1 MPMSSACPNAP
12 SSASLAARRRRLFAS
27 GDGASRP
34 GVDAVPTIAALPEPS
49 AEARAAAAWRSRVE
63 ACQAEA
69 RAALRIPF
77 NPPVTW
83 EP

>member
-1 MPMSSACPNAP
+1 MPMSAAYLDVS
-12 SSASLAARRRRLFAS
+12 SSASLAARRCRLRAG

-34 GVDAVPTIAALPEPS
+34 GVDAVPTIALPEPS

-63 ACQAEA
+63 ACHAEA